1 MIKRASIACGVSVLA
16 MAFAAH
22 AAAPV
27 KAKIDSGVLVGSGDA
42 GVNVFKGVPFA
53 KPPVGELRWAPPQVP
68 AKWASE
74 YDATQF
80 KLPCPQTTNP
90 DGKTPNGGG
99 VAGATQEDCLYLNV
113 WAPANA
119 KNAPVMLWLYGGAGT
134 LGAGHL
140 GSYNGTSFARQGVII
155 VTINYR
161 LGNLGNFAHP
171 ALTQA
176 RRAGEPMSNY
186 ALMDAIAG
194 LQWVQRNI
202 GAFGGDKN
210 NVTLFGQSA
219 GGAMVSSLLSSPA
232 AKGLY
237 HKAIVHSGASITAG
251 TPLAAAEKSGVET
264 AAKMGL
270 GPEATLAQLRALP
283 ADVLVKNNANGMRS
297 VLDGTV
303 KTVTTKEAYATGAAI
318 KVPIIV
324 GSNNGEGGV
333 DGANALVNMAAA
345 AGAPAYQYY
354 FTYVPAWRT
363 AEQPNGAPH
372 SAEIPYAFAA
382 LNTSTTGGGARVTD
396 HDREVSARMNSCW
409 VAFAKASVTARQLS
423 CADGFVWQAR
433 TPQNDAIAVFGER
446 PALAQATPIIKEA
459 LARAPAR
466 PAPGAPATTTATAA
480 PPAAAPTPA
489 STPR

>member
-1 MIKRASIACGVSVLA
+1 MIKRASIACGASILA
-16 MAFAAH
+16 IAFAAH
-22 AAAPV
+22 AATPV
-27 KAKIDSGVLVGSGDA
+27 KAKIDSGVIAGSSDA

-53 KPPVGELRWAPPQVP
+53 KPPIGELRWAPPQTP
-68 AKWASE
+68 AKWNGE

-99 VAGATQEDCLYLNV
+99 VAGPTQEDCLYLNV

-140 GSYNGTSFARQGVII
+140 GSYQGASFAQQGVII

-171 ALTQA
+171 ALTKA
-176 RRAGEPMSNY
+176 RKAGEPMSNY

-251 TPLAAAEKSGVET
+251 TPLAVAEKSGVET

-270 GPEATLAQLRALP
+270 GSDATLAQLRALP
-283 ADVLVKNNANGMRS
+283 VDVLVKNNANGMRS
-297 VLDGTV
+297 VLDGNI
-303 KTVTTKEAYATGAAI
+303 KTVTTKDAYASGQAI

-324 GSNNGEGGV
+324 GSNSGEPGV
-333 DGANALVNMAAA
+333 DGASALVNMATA
-345 AGAPAYQYY
+345 AGVPAYQYY

-396 HDREVSARMNSCW
+396 HDREVSKRMNSCW
-409 VAFAKASVTARQLS
+409 VAFAKAPVTARELK
-423 CADGFVWQAR
+423 CAEGFTWQAR
-433 TPQNDAIAVFGER
+433 TPQNDAVAVFGER
-446 PALAQATPIIKEA
+446 PTLAQVTPIIKEA
-459 LARAPAR
+459 AARLPAR
-466 PAPGAPATTTATAA
+466 PATATAAAA